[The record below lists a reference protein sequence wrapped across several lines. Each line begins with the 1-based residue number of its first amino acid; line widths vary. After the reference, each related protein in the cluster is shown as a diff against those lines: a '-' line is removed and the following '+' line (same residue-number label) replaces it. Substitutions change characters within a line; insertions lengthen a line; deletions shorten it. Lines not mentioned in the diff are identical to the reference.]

1 MIYTPV
7 YFFIGKKIGENISE
21 NEFVKILSRKVQG
34 TLSFTSS
41 ERTTAFDTASPLQ
54 KVLSN
59 VVNISL

>member
-1 MIYTPV
+1 M
-7 YFFIGKKIGENISE
+7 
-21 NEFVKILSRKVQG
+21 KILSRKVQG